1 MDQVSFPLVREPQL
15 STLAKVRATQA
26 FPILWFEETTE
37 VTKEDNI
44 MFEIQNVEWE
54 IQINSFTQFYTN
66 IMNNGMQGQHWIN
79 QNE

>member
-1 MDQVSFPLVREPQL
+1 M

-54 IQINSFTQFYTN
+54 IQINSFTQFYTD
-66 IMNNGMQGQHWIN
+66 IMDNRN
-79 QNE
+79 QAKIGLIKTNRKH